1 MRRLIVAVVLAAA
14 TALAVAGSATAGNQV
29 VPIKASLAGHIV
41 PTAPLADCG
50 LPNLVVATGE
60 MSHLGNFEADIH
72 VGHCAMAGPT
82 EMVITGTAEI
92 VAANGDELDIPAWA
106 FKIDVVSGA
115 FTFTQNDILG
125 GTGRFEHASGSLTGS
140 GTFDLNPLSPT
151 YGTGAWTVAGTIINV
166 GSTK

>member
-1 MRRLIVAVVLAAA
+1 
-14 TALAVAGSATAGNQV
+14 
-29 VPIKASLAGHIV
+29 
-41 PTAPLADCG
+41 
-50 LPNLVVATGE
+50 
-60 MSHLGNFEADIH
+60 
-72 VGHCAMAGPT
+72 
-82 EMVITGTAEI
+82 MVITGTAEI

-125 GTGRFEHASGSLTGS
+125 GTGHFEHASGSLTGS

-151 YGTGAWTVAGTIINV
+151 YGTGAWTVAGTITNV